1 MQNKLQ
7 IPMFTNNPEW
17 VPPDELPDLSSAKE
31 IAIDLETRDPNLK
44 NKGPGW
50 PTKDG
55 EVIGYAVATSF
66 WSGYL
71 PVKHLGGGNLDEG
84 LIKRWLQKQLNTG
97 ADKIMHNAQY
107 DLGWLRAEGF
117 DVRGRVIDTMV
128 TANLLDENRF
138 SYSLNALGYDYLG
151 KVKSEKG
158 LIQAARDFGV
168 DPKSEM
174 WKLPAMYVGEYAE
187 MDATLTLELWTHFKT
202 LIQQEGVQDI
212 WDLETAL
219 IPHLV
224 EMTRRGIR
232 VDIDRAERSKQ
243 EVMKR
248 ERGLLKEIKDMTGAP
263 VDIWAAASISKAFDK
278 LDIPYPRT
286 EKGAPSFTKSFLTDH
301 KHPLA
306 QAIAGARSYNKIN
319 GTFIDG
325 ILKYVGADG
334 RVHGHINQIRSDDG
348 GTVSGRMCVH
358 GDTILD
364 LNTGPVRMEDYSPT
378 GCELIQ
384 SHTGAWCRV
393 VRRYDKGI
401 EDMVRLTASNGAS
414 VTCTRGHRVL
424 SSKGWV
430 PVKDLKPGEEIYGV
444 CMQSSLEE
452 RGIMPSGG
460 QVLPFR
466 GATDHSGRGEAIQA
480 YATHGPSYAEAGLVG
495 EGAGA
500 GTRSAVV
507 PLKAGR
513 QEPDEREV
521 WREAS
526 AVQGRSYGRERIQSG
541 AEAGLVYG
549 AQGHEIRVRASRGIL
564 QSGGPDRDTGGLRDT
579 PHRRGPYEQPHR
591 QLGAGYSGGP
601 SAFAQGVTVEKIEP
615 VGKAR
620 VWDIEVEGDHSYVAG
635 GLIHHNSY
643 NSPNLQQIPARDPI
657 LGPMI
662 RSLFLPDEG
671 KQWASI
677 DFSQQE
683 PRLAVHYA
691 DAYGR
696 SVNQALTGVAELVK
710 AFNMDSATDF
720 HTMVAEMTG
729 LPRKQAKTIGLGIL
743 YGMGANKL
751 ADQLDVPVDQAKA
764 ILKQFND
771 TLPFL
776 KQLNSGVQRRLEDP
790 RSSGSIRSILG
801 RKCRFNMWEPAAFG
815 MNKSMPYEE
824 AVAAYGPTTRLQRAM
839 TYKALNRL
847 IQASAADMTKKA
859 WLDCCE
865 AGHLPMLQVHD
876 EMAFSVE
883 TQDEAR
889 KLSGIM
895 SNAVPLCVPNRCD
908 IDMGPSWGEAAD
920 IA

>member
-1 MQNKLQ
+1 MENKLQ
-7 IPMFTNNPEW
+7 IPMFINNPEW
-17 VPPDELPDLSSAKE
+17 VPPDELPDLSAAKE

-71 PVKHLGGGNLDEG
+71 PVKHFGGGNLDEG

-117 DVRGRVIDTMV
+117 EVRGRVIDTMV

-187 MDATLTLELWTHFKT
+187 MDATLTLELWGHFKT

-212 WDLETAL
+212 WELETAL
-219 IPHLV
+219 LPHLV

-248 ERGLLKEIKDMTGAP
+248 EKDLLHQIKLMTGTS

-278 LDIPYPRT
+278 LDIAYPRT

-325 ILKYVGADG
+325 ILKYVGSDG

-348 GTVSGRMCVH
+348 GTVSGRISM
-358 GDTILD
+358 
-364 LNTGPVRMEDYSPT
+364 
-378 GCELIQ
+378 
-384 SHTGAWCRV
+384 
-393 VRRYDKGI
+393 
-401 EDMVRLTASNGAS
+401 SN
-414 VTCTRGHRVL
+414 
-424 SSKGWV
+424 
-430 PVKDLKPGEEIYGV
+430 
-444 CMQSSLEE
+444 
-452 RGIMPSGG
+452 
-460 QVLPFR
+460 
-466 GATDHSGRGEAIQA
+466 
-480 YATHGPSYAEAGLVG
+480 
-495 EGAGA
+495 
-500 GTRSAVV
+500 
-507 PLKAGR
+507 
-513 QEPDEREV
+513 
-521 WREAS
+521 
-526 AVQGRSYGRERIQSG
+526 
-541 AEAGLVYG
+541 
-549 AQGHEIRVRASRGIL
+549 
-564 QSGGPDRDTGGLRDT
+564 
-579 PHRRGPYEQPHR
+579 
-591 QLGAGYSGGP
+591 
-601 SAFAQGVTVEKIEP
+601 
-615 VGKAR
+615 
-620 VWDIEVEGDHSYVAG
+620 
-635 GLIHHNSY
+635 
-643 NSPNLQQIPARDPI
+643 PNLQQIPSRDPV

-696 SVNQALTGVAELVK
+696 SVNQALTGVAELVA
-710 AFNMDSATDF
+710 AFREDSSTDF

-729 LPRKQAKTIGLGIL
+729 LKRKQAKTIGLGIL
-743 YGMGANKL
+743 YGMGATKL
-751 ADQLDVPVDQAKA
+751 ADQLDVDVDQAKSV
-764 ILKQFND
+764 LKIFND
-771 TLPFL
+771 KLPFL

-824 AVAAYGPTTRLQRAM
+824 ALAAYGPTTRLQRAM

-847 IQASAADMTKKA
+847 IQASAADMTKAA
-859 WLDCCE
+859 WLQCCE
-865 AGHLPMLQVHD
+865 AGHLPMVQVHD

-889 KLSGIM
+889 KLSSIM
-895 SNAVPLCVPNRCD
+895 SNAVPLCIPNRCD
-908 IDMGPSWGEAAD
+908 IDMGLSWGEAVE

>member
-1 MQNKLQ
+1 
-7 IPMFTNNPEW
+7 
-17 VPPDELPDLSSAKE
+17 
-31 IAIDLETRDPNLK
+31 
-44 NKGPGW
+44 
-50 PTKDG
+50 
-55 EVIGYAVATSF
+55 
-66 WSGYL
+66 
-71 PVKHLGGGNLDEG
+71 
-84 LIKRWLQKQLNTG
+84 
-97 ADKIMHNAQY
+97 
-107 DLGWLRAEGF
+107 
-117 DVRGRVIDTMV
+117 
-128 TANLLDENRF
+128 
-138 SYSLNALGYDYLG
+138 
-151 KVKSEKG
+151 
-158 LIQAARDFGV
+158 
-168 DPKSEM
+168 M

-301 KHPLA
+301 RHPLA

-325 ILKYVGADG
+325 ILKYVGTDG

-348 GTVSGRMCVH
+348 GTVSGRISM
-358 GDTILD
+358 
-364 LNTGPVRMEDYSPT
+364 
-378 GCELIQ
+378 
-384 SHTGAWCRV
+384 
-393 VRRYDKGI
+393 
-401 EDMVRLTASNGAS
+401 SN
-414 VTCTRGHRVL
+414 
-424 SSKGWV
+424 
-430 PVKDLKPGEEIYGV
+430 
-444 CMQSSLEE
+444 
-452 RGIMPSGG
+452 
-460 QVLPFR
+460 
-466 GATDHSGRGEAIQA
+466 
-480 YATHGPSYAEAGLVG
+480 
-495 EGAGA
+495 
-500 GTRSAVV
+500 
-507 PLKAGR
+507 
-513 QEPDEREV
+513 
-521 WREAS
+521 
-526 AVQGRSYGRERIQSG
+526 
-541 AEAGLVYG
+541 
-549 AQGHEIRVRASRGIL
+549 
-564 QSGGPDRDTGGLRDT
+564 
-579 PHRRGPYEQPHR
+579 
-591 QLGAGYSGGP
+591 
-601 SAFAQGVTVEKIEP
+601 
-615 VGKAR
+615 
-620 VWDIEVEGDHSYVAG
+620 
-635 GLIHHNSY
+635 
-643 NSPNLQQIPARDPI
+643 PNLQQIPSRDPI

-671 KQWASI
+671 KHWASI

-696 SVNQALTGVAELVK
+696 SVNQALTGVSELVD
-710 AFNMDSATDF
+710 AFNRDPATDF
-720 HTMVAEMTG
+720 HTMVAEMTS
-729 LPRKQAKTIGLGIL
+729 LPRKQAKAVGLGIL
-743 YGMGANKL
+743 YGMGAAKL
-751 ADQLDVPVDQAKA
+751 ADQLDVSTDQAKA

-776 KQLNSGVQRRLEDP
+776 KQLNSGVQQRLEDP

-908 IDMGPSWGEAAD
+908 IDMGPSWGEATD

>member
-1 MQNKLQ
+1 MEMKLQ

-17 VPPDELPDLSSAKE
+17 VPPDELPDLSAAKE
-31 IAIDLETRDPNLK
+31 IAIDVETRDPNLK

-71 PVKHLGGGNLDEG
+71 PVKHFGGGNLDEN
-84 LIKRWLQKQLNTG
+84 IVKRWLKKVLANN

-117 DVRGRVIDTMV
+117 DVNGRVIDTMV

-174 WKLPAMYVGEYAE
+174 WKLPAMYVGQYAE
-187 MDATLTLELWTHFKT
+187 MDAVLTLELWTHFKT
-202 LIQQEGVQDI
+202 LIQQENVQDI
-212 WDLETAL
+212 WALETAL
-219 IPHLV
+219 LPHLV

-232 VDIDRAERSKQ
+232 VDLDRAERSKQ

-248 ERGLLKEIKDMTGAP
+248 EKALLHEIKQMTGASIE
-263 VDIWAAASISKAFDK
+263 IWAAASISKAFDK

-286 EKGAPSFTKSFLTDH
+286 EKGAPSFTKTFLTDH

-306 QAIAGARSYNKIN
+306 QALAGARSYNKIN

-325 ILKYVGADG
+325 ILRYVGRDG

-358 GDTILD
+358 GDTVLVLD
-364 LNTGPVRMEDYSPT
+364 SGPVRIGEYNPSGIDR
-378 GCELIQ
+378 IR
-384 SHTGAWCRV
+384 SHTGEWCRV
-393 VRRYDKGI
+393 VRRYDKGV
-401 EDMVRLTASNGAS
+401 EDMVRLTTSNGAS

-424 SSKGWV
+424 TSRGWV
-430 PVKDLKPGEEIYGV
+430 PVGDLTMGEEVYGV
-444 CMQSSLEE
+444 SEQVSAE
-452 RGIMPSGG
+452 RRRALQGSDAILSVGG
-460 QVLPFR
+460 Q
-466 GATDHSGRGEAIQA
+466 ADYSGSVE
-480 YATHGPSYAEAGLVG
+480 TL
-495 EGAGA
+495 
-500 GTRSAVV
+500 SAVPTYSAGNGESGIVRGGARARADTAAV
-507 PLKAGR
+507 PLQARG
-513 QEPDEREV
+513 QEPDD
-521 WREAS
+521 WEAGGP
-526 AVQGRSYGRERIQSG
+526 APLVLRRGDGWKRIQ
-541 AEAGLVYG
+541 ACLETGLVYG
-549 AQGHEIRVRASRGIL
+549 PEGFEIRLRAPSGVL
-564 QSGGPDRDTGGLRDT
+564 QSGGFDRTSEGLCDTS
-579 PHRRGPYEQPHR
+579 HRRGPYEQPHR
-591 QLGAGYSGGP
+591 ELGAGYVCGAS
-601 SAFAQGVTVEKIEP
+601 SFAQRVTVEKIEP

-643 NSPNLQQIPARDPI
+643 NSPNLQQIPSRDPI

-696 SVNQALTGVAELVK
+696 SVNQALTGVSELVE
-710 AFNMDSATDF
+710 AFNVDPATDF

-729 LPRKQAKTIGLGIL
+729 LPRKQAKTVGLGIL
-743 YGMGANKL
+743 YGMGATKL
-751 ADQLDVPVDQAKA
+751 ADQMDVSPDQAKS
-764 ILKQFND
+764 ILKQFNT

-801 RKCRFNMWEPAAFG
+801 RKCRFDKWEPATFG
-815 MNKSMPYEE
+815 MNKSLPYEE

-859 WLDCCE
+859 MLDCAE
-865 AGHLPMLQVHD
+865 SGHLPMVQIHD
-876 EMAFSVE
+876 ELAFSVE
-883 TQDEAR
+883 TVDEAH

-895 SNAVPLCVPNRCD
+895 SSAVPLCVPNKCD
-908 IDMGPSWGEAAD
+908 IDIGPSWGEAVEVA
-920 IA
+920 